1 MDIYTSI
8 YYASNIMYDI
18 IEVGDN
24 MLDSFVKLRSKYPE
38 FVYEDFTVEDA
49 DSKYVV
55 TYYFHIGEI
64 ELKPKITI
72 LKEDISNDN
81 VDYDYLCYL
90 FFQYGLFDL
99 MSYYK
104 LTCSPRLVIKPMYI
118 NDEQCSF
125 FKKVLFNGLGEY
137 FYKNGI
143 DIDYD
148 NFLEIIVESNKKYS
162 LPKFDD
168 YSGNLI
174 PIGGGKD
181 SIVSMELLKN
191 YKSDNKF
198 FMLERNLYS
207 KNEAGYQSIYT
218 GGYDDSD
225 IVVFKNELDLEL
237 LELNKRGFLNG
248 HIPISACISMAS
260 FILAYLNNKK
270 YIVLSNEASAN
281 EGNMEGINVNHQYS
295 KSYEYEKDFQDYSIK
310 YLNPNIFYFS
320 LLRGWNEYQIVQEFL
335 KHKEYLSVFRSCNR
349 GTKQNIWCNHCSK
362 CLYVYIMLYPYLDD
376 EEMKLVFEN
385 DMLND
390 KTLED
395 VFLDLILP
403 DRLKPFECVG
413 TRLEINFALQE
424 ALRNKKEY
432 PYLLKLY
439 KDKYSINNISKEI
452 VENYWNSDNSI
463 PEEYLLLFGDKNER

>member
-1 MDIYTSI
+1 M
-8 YYASNIMYDI
+8 N
-18 IEVGDN
+18 
-24 MLDSFVKLRSKYPE
+24 DSFIKFRHEYPE
-38 FVYEDFTVEDA
+38 FVYNDYTVFED

-55 TYYFHIGEI
+55 TYDFQINNLI
-64 ELKPKITI
+64 FKPKITI
-72 LKEDISNDN
+72 LKDDISNEN
-81 VDYDYLCYL
+81 VDSDYLNYL

-104 LTCSPRLVIKPMYI
+104 LTCSPVLRIRPMAI
-118 NDEQCSF
+118 NEEQCSF
-125 FKKVLFNGLGEY
+125 FKKVLYNGLGEY
-137 FYKNGI
+137 FYKNNI

-148 NFLEIIVESNKKYS
+148 HFLDIVVESDKEYALPIFSS
-162 LPKFDD
+162 L

-181 SIVSMELLKN
+181 SIVSMELLKD
-191 YKSDNKF
+191 YKNDNKL
-198 FMLERNLYS
+198 FMLERNLYP

-218 GGYDDSD
+218 GGYGDSD
-225 IVVFKNELDLEL
+225 IVVFKNELDLQL
-237 LELNKRGFLNG
+237 LELNKQGFLNG

-260 FILAYLNNKK
+260 FILAYLNGKK

-281 EGNMEGINVNHQYS
+281 EGNYEGLNINHQYS
-295 KSYEYEKDFQDYSIK
+295 KSYEYEKDFQDYSHK
-310 YLNPNIFYFS
+310 YLNPNIHYFS

-362 CLYVYIMLYPYLDD
+362 CLYVYIMLYPYLSD
-376 EEMKLVFEN
+376 EELRLVFEN

-390 KTLED
+390 SSLEA

-424 ALRNKKEY
+424 ALRNKENY
-432 PYLLKLY
+432 PYLLQLY
-439 KDKYSINNISKEI
+439 KDKYCGMMIDKNIVVK
-452 VENYWNSDNSI
+452 YWNSENSI
-463 PEEYLLLFGDKNER
+463 PEEYLKKFGDYNEGQNI

>member
-1 MDIYTSI
+1 M
-8 YYASNIMYDI
+8 N
-18 IEVGDN
+18 
-24 MLDSFVKLRSKYPE
+24 DSFIKFRHEYPE
-38 FVYEDFTVEDA
+38 FVYNDFTVFED

-55 TYYFHIGEI
+55 TYDFQINNLI
-64 ELKPKITI
+64 FKPKITI
-72 LKEDISNDN
+72 LKDDISNDN
-81 VDYDYLCYL
+81 IDSDYLNYL

-104 LTCSPRLVIKPMYI
+104 LTCSPVLRIRPMAI
-118 NDEQCSF
+118 NEEQCSF
-125 FKKVLFNGLGEY
+125 FKKVLYNGLGEY
-137 FYKNGI
+137 FYKNNI

-148 NFLEIIVESNKKYS
+148 HFLDIVVESDKEYALPIFSS
-162 LPKFDD
+162 LF
-168 YSGNLI
+168 SGNLI

-181 SIVSMELLKN
+181 SIVSMELLKD
-191 YKSDNKF
+191 YKNDNKL
-198 FMLERNLYS
+198 FMLERNLYP

-225 IVVFKNELDLEL
+225 IVVFKNELDLQL
-237 LELNKRGFLNG
+237 LELNKQGFLNG

-260 FILAYLNNKK
+260 FILAYLNGKK

-281 EGNMEGINVNHQYS
+281 EGNYEGLNINHQYS
-295 KSYEYEKDFQDYSIK
+295 KSYEYEKDFQDYSHK
-310 YLNPNIFYFS
+310 YLNPNIHYFS

-362 CLYVYIMLYPYLDD
+362 CLYVYIMLYPYLSD
-376 EEMKLVFEN
+376 EELRLVFEN

-390 KTLED
+390 SSLES

-424 ALRNKKEY
+424 ALRNKKNY
-432 PYLLKLY
+432 PYLLQLY
-439 KDKYSINNISKEI
+439 KDKYCGMMIDKNIVAK
-452 VENYWNSDNSI
+452 YWNSENSI
-463 PEEYLLLFGDKNER
+463 PDDYLKKFGDKIER